1 MSKRGLRGASLDQL
15 EKNLAEAFAILETMG
30 VSTDVRNVTFSYT
43 CFVWFDT
50 FCLPQMKPGMAKRGL
65 KGASLDQ
72 LEKNLEEAFAILDS
86 MGVSNVSAKQTWH
99 GGVLLTTNYF
109 QIKRSQSSRMN
120 SLEQAINSLSL
131 SKRSINNEKLASL
144 EAK

>member
-1 MSKRGLRGASLDQL
+1 MLLT
-15 EKNLAEAFAILETMG
+15 LAGFIL
-30 VSTDVRNVTFSYT
+30 
-43 CFVWFDT
+43 FDA

-72 LEKNLEEAFAILDS
+72 LEKNLEEAFAILNS
-86 MGVSNVSAKQTWH
+86 MGVSNVSAWRTTYNLIYSS
-99 GGVLLTTNYF
+99 VLLPRNHF

-120 SLEQAINSLSL
+120 NLEQAINSFTL

-144 EAK
+144 EAKYEKKFSN